1 MRVSRMILRVLLHF
15 PADHAPDTRYLD
27 AVLQAD
33 AARKAAQTGGANG
46 KFAGDD
52 LGGTFEGKFAS
63 AQAFHGGLDRHVGLP
78 SQNVLEAVISEHK
91 YARNAATPYKT
102 SNYGLTCTPEEEL
115 VRRRLP
121 RAHVLLPRARVRDC
135 WVSRVRSSFALAP
148 AVMRDGLTLGDLRCD
163 RRRCSALCLARRI
176 RGLGAG
182 STSARSFGCG
192 CFCPLPA
199 VCGVRVGAIPRAR
212 PPSKSWRPCA
222 GHWS

>member
-27 AVLQAD
+27 AVWQAD

-78 SQNVLEAVISEHK
+78 NQNVLEAVISEHK

-121 RAHVLLPRARVRDC
+121 GAHVLLPRARVRDC

-148 AVMRDGLTLGDLRCD
+148 TVMRGGLTLG
-163 RRRCSALCLARRI
+163 
-176 RGLGAG
+176 
-182 STSARSFGCG
+182 
-192 CFCPLPA
+192 
-199 VCGVRVGAIPRAR
+199 VCA
-212 PPSKSWRPCA
+212 
-222 GHWS
+222 

>member
-63 AQAFHGGLDRHVGLP
+63 AQAFHGGLDRHLGLP

-102 SNYGLTCTPEEEL
+102 SNYNLTCTPEEEL
-115 VRRRLP
+115 VRLHLP
-121 RAHVLLPRARVRDC
+121 RAKVVLRRARARDRL
-135 WVSRVRSSFALAP
+135 VSSVRSSFALAP
-148 AVMRDGLTLGDLRCD
+148 AVMRDGLTLGDLRGD

-199 VCGVRVGAIPRAR
+199 VCGLRVGAIPRAR